1 MMKNSSCLFPR
12 PLPNF
17 PHYKLG
23 DGLGMRSSQHITR
36 LLSKLS
42 PWNKHCRDPL
52 GVEQG
57 YMPAV
62 IYIVFTGIKVV
73 LVVNNLGGTSN
84 LELSIVANAAIRHLG
99 M

>member
-1 MMKNSSCLFPR
+1 MRIPMMKNSCLFPR

-23 DGLGMRSSQHITR
+23 DGLGMTLGKLGMRSSQHITR
-36 LLSKLS
+36 LLPKLS
-42 PWNKHCRDPL
+42 PWNEHCRDPL

-62 IYIVFTGIKVV
+62 IYDVIV
-73 LVVNNLGGTSN
+73 TS
-84 LELSIVANAAIRHLG
+84 SSQA
-99 M
+99 